1 MEKDKTQNPLIQGDG
16 SAISV
21 KDLQSNVDN
30 HTDSHDVVNNSTVVY
45 NGAAATEKMHSERC
59 EEYRVF
65 CRKNIVSRVI
75 NRATRLELN
84 EMAQRLQLKADV
96 AEEIENTVL
105 ARFDTGQLSAADRVT
120 LDIAIEAI
128 RAGSAGDMVEKL
140 SVLADKTEDEDAQFH
155 ANLVLAVYNPAKCV
169 QRYEQRSFDSYWQTF
184 WAYLAYR
191 RNGNNQKAEVVLERL
206 AAWQDYP
213 EDHITLLN
221 GAGCLYG
228 YFACNGSDSLKKT
241 AIGYLNRCTSL
252 SGLLSGF
259 IAALTHVCG
268 EQRPLYS
275 SGRPEV
281 DVYLRLFGAKEK
293 KTSTI
298 APKSFS
304 IPDNTV
310 AAPAQAGLVTPRQ
323 ETSVSAPAPTPSVHS
338 SSVAPAVSEKSSSWK
353 FIAVIAG
360 VAVASAFFLFRSGDD
375 KDARE
380 VREIESVQTVPVEQ
394 TAPAKQSDIQSNKTA
409 TLPPQPKSVL
419 SESSATAAS
428 SQAKTSVSVVSTPA
442 TVKEPVVIEPEKPK
456 ISRLEQLSTM
466 ASSGDGS
473 AACELGQMY
482 LNGNGVKKSNN
493 TAFAYFKQ
501 SAELGNAE
509 GMYMTGL
516 CYRMGRGTSKNLD
529 LAKEWWT
536 KAASKG
542 HAKAMEDVKEFDS
555 LM

>member
-1 MEKDKTQNPLIQGDG
+1 M
-16 SAISV
+16 
-21 KDLQSNVDN
+21 
-30 HTDSHDVVNNSTVVY
+30 
-45 NGAAATEKMHSERC
+45 
-59 EEYRVF
+59 
-65 CRKNIVSRVI
+65 
-75 NRATRLELN
+75 
-84 EMAQRLQLKADV
+84 
-96 AEEIENTVL
+96 
-105 ARFDTGQLSAADRVT
+105 
-120 LDIAIEAI
+120 
-128 RAGSAGDMVEKL
+128 
-140 SVLADKTEDEDAQFH
+140 
-155 ANLVLAVYNPAKCV
+155 
-169 QRYEQRSFDSYWQTF
+169 
-184 WAYLAYR
+184 
-191 RNGNNQKAEVVLERL
+191 
-206 AAWQDYP
+206 
-213 EDHITLLN
+213 
-221 GAGCLYG
+221 
-228 YFACNGSDSLKKT
+228 
-241 AIGYLNRCTSL
+241 
-252 SGLLSGF
+252 
-259 IAALTHVCG
+259 
-268 EQRPLYS
+268 
-275 SGRPEV
+275 
-281 DVYLRLFGAKEK
+281 
-293 KTSTI
+293 
-298 APKSFS
+298 
-304 IPDNTV
+304 
-310 AAPAQAGLVTPRQ
+310 
-323 ETSVSAPAPTPSVHS
+323 
-338 SSVAPAVSEKSSSWK
+338 
-353 FIAVIAG
+353 IAG

-380 VREIESVQTVPVEQ
+380 VREIESVQT
-394 TAPAKQSDIQSNKTA
+394 APAKQSDVQSNKTA
-409 TLPPQPKSVL
+409 TLPPQPKSGL